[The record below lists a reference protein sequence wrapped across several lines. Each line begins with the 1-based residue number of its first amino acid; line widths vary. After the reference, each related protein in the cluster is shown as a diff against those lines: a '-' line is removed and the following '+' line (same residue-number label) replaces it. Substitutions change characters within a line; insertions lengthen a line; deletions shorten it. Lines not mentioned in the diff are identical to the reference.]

1 MTTNGSGYLLWLRY
15 VPYIRSV
22 IRGAPIELYSG
33 PIAVDSIGPW
43 EGRIFADLA
52 GDLQVRWS
60 GTRADGWL
68 NTTDVIN
75 HGINVSAKRAPHYAY
90 PRAQGM
96 LSTWC
101 AAPRVVAEFATCAR
115 FPPPRH
121 STITKCTR

>member
-1 MTTNGSGYLLWLRY
+1 MTTGDDDEWPWESA
-15 VPYIRSV
+15 VPPVHPVYPFGDP
-22 IRGAPIELYSG
+22 GAPIELYSG

-90 PRAQGM
+90 PR
-96 LSTWC
+96 
-101 AAPRVVAEFATCAR
+101 R
-115 FPPPRH
+115 
-121 STITKCTR
+121 TRRASLDASERDQALGVEA